1 MADRH
6 STRIRKVPAALQP
19 RPRVMAGNLWV
30 DESDEGNVAFVYGE
44 DGLAAITLHEVFM
57 EIPTS

>member
-1 MADRH
+1 
-6 STRIRKVPAALQP
+6 
-19 RPRVMAGNLWV
+19 MAGNLWV